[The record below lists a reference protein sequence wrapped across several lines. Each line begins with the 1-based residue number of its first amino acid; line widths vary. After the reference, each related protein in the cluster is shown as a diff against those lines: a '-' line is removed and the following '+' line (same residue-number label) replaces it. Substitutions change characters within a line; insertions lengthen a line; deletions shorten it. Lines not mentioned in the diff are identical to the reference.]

1 MYKWEGFWNVYHQHY
16 WWHNCYH
23 HHHHQSHHVSR
34 FISFWFL
41 YEIYNNESENSS
53 NTKMYPDPVLIY
65 VNGLLLLKCTLMCQ
79 IYKMLYNYPMSIWKA
94 LHAHW
99 RTTSSPKH
107 AKHIIW
113 RIIQVRMSFI
123 PHMIFSVTQMIMLL
137 LCLLLF
143 VWRGFH
149 FEYLLLALWWI
160 CRYWFKWIQ
169 FTCALG
175 RIR

>member
-1 MYKWEGFWNVYHQHY
+1 
-16 WWHNCYH
+16 
-23 HHHHQSHHVSR
+23 
-34 FISFWFL
+34 
-41 YEIYNNESENSS
+41 
-53 NTKMYPDPVLIY
+53 
-65 VNGLLLLKCTLMCQ
+65 MCQ

-175 RIR
+175 WIWWKKSKKKLWLFRCNILSECCTSSALIVCMLLLQCNISVTSQCMSKRHLGNGKTYLTGQGRAS

>member
-1 MYKWEGFWNVYHQHY
+1 MFIINIIDDIIVIIIITINHIMFQDLYHFGFCTKYIIMSPKIHPIQKCTQTRY
-16 WWHNCYH
+16 
-23 HHHHQSHHVSR
+23 S
-34 FISFWFL
+34 FI
-41 YEIYNNESENSS
+41 
-53 NTKMYPDPVLIY
+53 
-65 VNGLLLLKCTLMCQ
+65 VNGLLLLKVMLMCQ

-137 LCLLLF
+137 LCLLFVNILF

-160 CRYWFKWIQ
+160 CRYWFNWIQ

-175 RIR
+175 WIR